1 MALLGLDY
9 GTTHTVAVL
18 GDRGRYAVL
27 PHSVPTAVGPVL
39 REVFSSLIA
48 FDTQSNQFLY
58 GPDAERL
65 LVQPGTPGRYL
76 LLRSLKRSLRHYHDG
91 QTLTCPGAADRPVSV
106 RHLLTGFAEALC
118 QSIRQSGLVID
129 SEPLETVLTWP
140 ANANGAQRH
149 ITRRAFQDAGFI
161 VRQTLSEPA
170 AAAIEYADRI
180 AHGFR
185 QAARRVATQVAV
197 FDLGGGTFDT
207 ALIRIAGGHYHVLT
221 TAGIES
227 LGGDDFDAV
236 LVKIIAARLNIDP
249 ASLPAWQSMLLTL
262 QACRLKESLSAGV
275 FRRMIFDPTDI
286 GLTASPI
293 PLDVAEY
300 AAALRPLIQPAIAKL
315 RGLFDDPAVQ
325 ADGITP
331 DTLGAIYLVG
341 GSSRLPL
348 VADMIREAFP
358 KIAIVASD
366 KPFSSTAMGAAI
378 QSAEGL
384 ILRERLARHFGV
396 IRLAE
401 GGRREVFDLI
411 FPAGMTLP
419 PAGAPPHEV
428 VAEYTPRHNI
438 GHLRY
443 LECADLDASGRPAQG
458 LRPWSELFFPYDPAV
473 PLDLP
478 CQAQS
483 IVPRDDLACDRI
495 RETYQCDSDGIITV
509 RIRRLKDKQSLTAEI
524 FRNS

>member
-1 MALLGLDY
+1 MAFLGLDY

-18 GDRGRYAVL
+18 GDRGHFAVL
-27 PHSVPTAVGPVL
+27 PHSVPTSAGPVL

-48 FDTQSNQFLY
+48 LDTQSGRFLY

-65 LVQPGTPGRYL
+65 QVQPGQSGRYL
-76 LLRSLKRSLRHYHDG
+76 LLRSLKRCLRDYHDG
-91 QTLTCPGAADRPVSV
+91 QTVTFPGAPDRPVLV
-106 RHLLTGFAEALC
+106 RSLLTGFAEALLH
-118 QSIRQSGLVID
+118 SIRQSGLVMEF
-129 SEPLETVLTWP
+129 EPFETVLTWP

-161 VRQTLSEPA
+161 LRQTLSEPA

-180 AHGFR
+180 ARGYRH
-185 QAARRVATQVAV
+185 AARRVATQVAV

-207 ALIRIAGGHYHVLT
+207 ALVRIAGGHYHVLT
-221 TAGIES
+221 SAGIES

-236 LVKIIAARLNIDP
+236 LVKMITARLQIDP
-249 ASLPAWQSMLLTL
+249 AALPAWQSMLLTF
-262 QACRLKESLSAGV
+262 QACRLKESLSSGGV
-275 FRRMIFDPTDI
+275 RRMIFDPTDI
-286 GLTASPI
+286 GLASPPL
-293 PLDVAEY
+293 PLDGAEY
-300 AAALRPLIQPAIAKL
+300 MAALRPLIQPAIAKL
-315 RGLFDDPAVQ
+315 RGLFDDPAVR
-325 ADGITP
+325 AEGITP

-348 VADMIREAFP
+348 VADMVREAFP
-358 KIAIVASD
+358 NIAIVASD

-378 QSAEGL
+378 QGAESVV
-384 ILRERLARHFGV
+384 LRERLARHFGV

-411 FPAGMTLP
+411 FPAGMSLP

-428 VAEYTPRHNI
+428 VIEYAPRHNI

-443 LECADLDASGRPAQG
+443 LECADLDATGKPSQG
-458 LRPWSELFFPYDPAV
+458 LRPWSELFFPYDPAL
-473 PLDLP
+473 PLGHP
-478 CQAQS
+478 CQALP
-483 IVPRDDLACDRI
+483 ILPRDDLAYDFI

-509 RIRRLKDKQSLTAEI
+509 RIRRLKDDQSLTAEI
-524 FRNS
+524 FRNA

>member
-1 MALLGLDY
+1 MAILGLDY

-27 PHSVPTAVGPVL
+27 PHSVFTSAGPVL

-48 FDTQSNQFLY
+48 LDTQSGQLLY
-58 GPDAERL
+58 GPAAERI

-76 LLRSLKRSLRHYHDG
+76 LLRSLKRCLRHYHDG
-91 QTLTCPGAADRPVSV
+91 QTVIFPGAPDRPIPV
-106 RHLLTGFAEALC
+106 RLLVTGFADALY
-118 QSIRQSGLVID
+118 QSIRQTGLVSD

-149 ITRRAFQDAGFI
+149 ITRRAFQEAGFTL
-161 VRQTLSEPA
+161 RQTLSEPA

-180 AHGFR
+180 SHGYR

-236 LVKIIAARLNIDP
+236 LVQMIATRLKLDP
-249 ASLPAWQSMLLTL
+249 ASLPAWQAMLLTL
-262 QACRLKESLSAGV
+262 QACLLKESLSTGS
-275 FRRMIFDPTDI
+275 FRRLIFDPTDI

-293 PLDVAEY
+293 PLAVAEY
-300 AAALRPLIQPAIAKL
+300 NTALRSLIQPAIAKL
-315 RGLFDDPAVQ
+315 RGLFDDPAVRSE
-325 ADGITP
+325 GITP

-348 VADMIREAFP
+348 VAQMVSEAFP
-358 KIAIVASD
+358 KTMIVASD

-378 QSAEGL
+378 QNAEGL

-401 GGRREVFDLI
+401 GGLREVFDLI

-428 VAEYTPRHNI
+428 VTEYAPRHNI

-443 LECADLDASGRPAQG
+443 LECADLDATGRPAQG
-458 LRPWSELFFPYDPAV
+458 LRPWSELFFPYDPAL
-473 PLDLP
+473 PMGDP
-478 CQAQS
+478 CQTRL
-483 IVPRDDLACDRI
+483 IVPREDLAYDRI

-509 RIRRLKDKQSLTAEI
+509 RIRRLRDDQSLTAEI
-524 FRNS
+524 FRNP